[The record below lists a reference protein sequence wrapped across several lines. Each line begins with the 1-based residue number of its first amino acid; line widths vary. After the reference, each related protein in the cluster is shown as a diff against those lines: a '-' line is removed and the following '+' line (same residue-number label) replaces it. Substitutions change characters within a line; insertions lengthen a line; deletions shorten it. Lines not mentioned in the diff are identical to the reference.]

1 MNLIYI
7 TGVTSTGKTTA
18 ADKLGKYMDVPVIH
32 IDHIYNI
39 MGRKVGYKN
48 PAELVFPEK
57 WKQIDGYKDLKK
69 DAFKHL
75 LETEGK
81 DRKDTVIIEGFTLF
95 FQEEREMVES
105 ILNPNWITMFK
116 LKPDFETW
124 AKQRMKKYGS
134 TPHYDSWLVLNKRF
148 ESPNHYYEI
157 KDPDVLQ
164 VHYLAYQKKGFT
176 DIKWKAL
183 DLQNL
188 EGKTILDAG
197 CNEGMIGKWCLEN
210 GAKSVDG
217 IDRNWRYLEIARQ
230 NGLNTHLMDL
240 EDVSKLGK
248 KYDIVL
254 CLATMHYIWNK
265 EKFIKEVS
273 EMTDRFVVEIPV
285 LEEAGL
291 KCGKKHE
298 VLIPTPD
305 MMIFWL
311 ERYFD
316 RAEIVGESPAP
327 DDSHRLVFKAYK
339 DV

>member
-18 ADKLGKYMDVPVIH
+18 ADKLGEYMNVPVIH

-39 MGRKVGYKN
+39 IGRKAGHKN

-57 WKQIDGYKDLKK
+57 WNQIENYKRLKE
-69 DAFKHL
+69 DAFNHL

-81 DRKDTVIIEGFTLF
+81 DRKDTIIVEGFTLF
-95 FQEEREMVES
+95 FKEERDMVERL
-105 ILNPNWITMFK
+105 LNPTWITMFR
-116 LKPDFETW
+116 LNPDFETW
-124 AKQRMKKYGS
+124 AKQRMSKYGT
-134 TPHYDSWLVLNKRF
+134 TPHYESWIALNKRF
-148 ESPNHYYEI
+148 EKPDHYYSI
-157 KDPDVLQ
+157 KDPNILQ
-164 VHYLAYQKKGFT
+164 VHYLPYQKKGFT
-176 DIKWKAL
+176 DVKWKAL
-183 DLQNL
+183 QLKDI
-188 EGKTILDAG
+188 EGKEILDAG
-197 CNEGMIGKWCLEN
+197 CNEGMIGKYCLES

-217 IDRNWRYLEIARQ
+217 IDRNWRYLEMARQ
-230 NGLNTHLMDL
+230 NGLNTYLMDL
-240 EDVSKLGK
+240 EDITSLKK
-248 KYDIVL
+248 KYDVVL

-265 EKFIKEVS
+265 EKFIKQVS
-273 EMTDRFVVEIPV
+273 EMTNRFVVEIPV
-285 LEEAGL
+285 LQESGL

-305 MMIFWL
+305 MMMFWL